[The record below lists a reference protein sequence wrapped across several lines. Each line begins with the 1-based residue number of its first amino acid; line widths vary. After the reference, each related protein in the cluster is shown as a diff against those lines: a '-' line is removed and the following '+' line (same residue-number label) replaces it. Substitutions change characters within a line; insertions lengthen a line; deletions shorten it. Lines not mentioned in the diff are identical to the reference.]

1 MPASIPVLECL
12 PACLHRNA
20 CKHSCARMPA
30 SIPAQE
36 CLQGT
41 PAPARLHRHAPREY
55 RERPARVPREQHPA
69 PGAEMTTLQCLHS
82 NVCTAMPVQAL
93 LCRQCCP
100 SVGLHSNACTAMP
113 AQALLRRQ
121 PQGQQQQQ
129 QQGQQQLQQLQQQ
142 PQQHRH
148 QQQQQHQR
156 PRQQQQQ
163 QQQCSARA
171 LQGF

>member
-69 PGAEMTTLQCLHS
+69 PGGGTPGGRNDYIAMPAQQCLHS
-82 NVCTAMPVQAL
+82 NACAGIAVQAVL
-93 LCRQCCP
+93 SKRWPAQQC
-100 SVGLHSNACTAMP
+100 LHSHACAGIA
-113 AQALLRRQ
+113 AQAT
-121 PQGQQQQQ
+121 
-129 QQGQQQLQQLQQQ
+129 
-142 PQQHRH
+142 
-148 QQQQQHQR
+148 
-156 PRQQQQQ
+156 
-163 QQQCSARA
+163 ARA
-171 LQGF
+171 TAAATARATTAAAAAAAAATAPTPAAAAAPAAAPAAAAAAAV

>member
-1 MPASIPVLECL
+1 MPLYQYFGPREVRPTST
-12 PACLHRNA
+12 
-20 CKHSCARMPA
+20 
-30 SIPAQE
+30 PAQ
-36 CLQGT
+36 
-41 PAPARLHRHAPREY
+41 ARLHRHTCTGTPRESTARVPREY
-55 RERPARVPREQHPA
+55 RESNTRPRVGAHQ
-69 PGAEMTTLQCLHS
+69 GAEMTTLQCLHS

-148 QQQQQHQR
+148 QQQQHHQR
-156 PRQQQQQ
+156 PRQQQQ